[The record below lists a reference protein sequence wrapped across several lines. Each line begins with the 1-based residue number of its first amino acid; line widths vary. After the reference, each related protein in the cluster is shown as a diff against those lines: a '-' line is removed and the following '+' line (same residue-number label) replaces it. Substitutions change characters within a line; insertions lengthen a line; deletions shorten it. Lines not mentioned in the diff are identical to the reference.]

1 MLKSVLPFGLKQ
13 LWGMLNSQQIFIYM
27 PMLEMLKMPGNVMV
41 VEEQLVKVFTFDLLP
56 TEYLDEQIW
65 YFPDED
71 AFSLNF

>member
-1 MLKSVLPFGLKQ
+1 MLQSVLPFGLKQ

-41 VEEQLVKVFTFDLLP
+41 VEEQLVRVFTFDLLP
-56 TEYLDEQIW
+56 TEYLDELIW

>member
-41 VEEQLVKVFTFDLLP
+41 VEEQLVRVFTFDLLP

>member
-1 MLKSVLPFGLKQ
+1 
-13 LWGMLNSQQIFIYM
+13 MLNSQQIFIYM

-41 VEEQLVKVFTFDLLP
+41 VEEQLVRVFTFDLLP
-56 TEYLDEQIW
+56 TKYLDELIW